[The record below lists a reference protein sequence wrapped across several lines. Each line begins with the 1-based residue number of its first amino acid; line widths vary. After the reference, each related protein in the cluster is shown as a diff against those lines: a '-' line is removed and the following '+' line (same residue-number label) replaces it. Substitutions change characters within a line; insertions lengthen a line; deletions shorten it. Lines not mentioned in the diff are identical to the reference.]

1 MKNVLPENRD
11 VNQKGGS
18 GNQDNQ
24 PRREFLS
31 EGDREIP
38 DIAGQRIGQKKLEKR
53 MKSCRDGSLWEKN
66 DKLLDEFEWIN
77 NNFPVLF
84 KSLGINQRF
93 SKN

>member
-1 MKNVLPENRD
+1 MNNISKMFPAILLEKLMKNVLPENRD

-38 DIAGQRIGQKKLEKR
+38 DIAGQRIG
-53 MKSCRDGSLWEKN
+53 
-66 DKLLDEFEWIN
+66 
-77 NNFPVLF
+77 
-84 KSLGINQRF
+84 
-93 SKN
+93 